1 MRELIPFNEKS
12 NRFLNPQDVFNDFGD
27 FIEDFFAPKWNLHFD
42 PKTTTF
48 KIDVKETDNAYVI
61 EAELPGVKKED
72 INIDI
77 NKQTLRI
84 SVNHKT
90 QCNTSSNGY
99 IHRERCTSSMSRSIR
114 LADAQLNDI
123 KAKLDQGILYI
134 TVAKC
139 CTEKDNVRKIEI
151 E

>member
-12 NRFLNPQDVFNDFGD
+12 DSFLYPRNVFNDFGD
-27 FIEDFFAPKWNLHFD
+27 LIEDFWNLNKNLHFD

-48 KIDVKETDNAYVI
+48 KIDVKETDSAYFI
-61 EAELPGVKKED
+61 EAELPGIKKED

-90 QCNTSSNGY
+90 QCDTSSNGY

-139 CTEKDNVRKIEI
+139 CTEKDNCRRIEI